1 MTSTP
6 GIRASGSTSDEDR
19 LRGERRFARGLGS
32 LPESNRPV
40 GSLNLHEWCF
50 RVARQAPSL
59 YGATE
64 GSANEAADVRLES
77 FGLSRGLSA
86 AAESAFPEGAIAS

>member
-6 GIRASGSTSDEDR
+6 WIRASGSTSDEDR
-19 LRGERRFARGLGS
+19 LRGEGRVARGPASRAQSNGFARGLGS

-40 GSLNLHEWCF
+40 GSLNLHDWCF

-59 YGATE
+59 YGASE

-77 FGLSRGLSA
+77 FGFSRGLSA
-86 AAESAFPEGAIAS
+86 